1 MSDHVKPSRLL
12 LRLEAEII
20 AARTPLEADCKR
32 AERAAY
38 LARLGRFDEAR
49 GEVGV
54 LVERYGQRPNAL
66 MSSWVNLVSGVIGHC
81 SNMDPSA
88 RDKMLRSHA
97 LSSAANLTDLR
108 ARSAAWLAHLD
119 YLSVRTRS
127 MVQHARESLSQAPQD
142 DHSTRS
148 RACLVLAQAYHF
160 AGRLDLALPWYQRVH
175 IHATEEGD
183 DTTLSALMHN
193 KTSLRAQELRIGGW
207 LREEA
212 VQDAGY
218 ALLGA
223 ESVASFDLMTGSKSL
238 QSLVPILRAQIHTA
252 RGEYKSA
259 LNLYNEHLEQA
270 LNEGMMRLQSDLI
283 ADRAWCRIQCG
294 QKRAGQEEALLAES
308 SIDPAGQF
316 DDRIM
321 AHGRL
326 SQILAAIGDTAGAD
340 RHKALALSALAGHR
354 DLQSQILE
362 VLGEES
368 VVFHRTYPTPGQE
381 AGGPV
386 EDR

>member
-1 MSDHVKPSRLL
+1 
-12 LRLEAEII
+12 
-20 AARTPLEADCKR
+20 
-32 AERAAY
+32 
-38 LARLGRFDEAR
+38 
-49 GEVGV
+49 
-54 LVERYGQRPNAL
+54 
-66 MSSWVNLVSGVIGHC
+66 
-81 SNMDPSA
+81 
-88 RDKMLRSHA
+88 
-97 LSSAANLTDLR
+97 
-108 ARSAAWLAHLD
+108 
-119 YLSVRTRS
+119 
-127 MVQHARESLSQAPQD
+127 
-142 DHSTRS
+142 
-148 RACLVLAQAYHF
+148 
-160 AGRLDLALPWYQRVH
+160 LDLALPWYQRVH